1 MRKTKILATL
11 GPASS
16 DVDTIKQMI
25 LKGMDAARINFS
37 HGTNESRRAIIENLK
52 KAREELGKP
61 IALVL
66 DTKGPEIRIKTF
78 DTDKIYLEQGDR
90 FTLTT
95 RDIIGNKDI
104 VAVTYD
110 RLPNDLAVD
119 SRVMIDDGLLELKV
133 SAIEETEIQCVA
145 VNSGFLSNRKG
156 INVPDIYVN
165 LPSLTGQDIE
175 DIKFGIEM
183 GFDYVA
189 ASFVRT
195 ANDVL
200 NIRRLLENNGGRHM
214 RIIAKI
220 ENRDGVDNLD
230 SILELADSI
239 MVARGDLGVEILPE
253 EVPLVQKRMIHAGNL
268 VGKPVVTASHM
279 LESMC
284 KNPRP
289 TRAEANDVANAIFDG
304 SDVVM
309 LSGETAN
316 GLYPAESIAIM
327 ARIALEA
334 ENYIL
339 ANESGDRRKRRS
351 VDRITTSALSFAACA
366 TAEDLQAAC
375 IVPITDSGF
384 AARMVAKSRP
394 KCPILAITAD
404 EVVCRQLNLV
414 WGCTPFLSENINGTA
429 EVFAIAEEAAIKLGL
444 ATTGDPIVTLAGVPV
459 GVAGTTNSLNVR
471 TVGNVLVKGKG
482 NNRGKVHGIARPFKV
497 QENREHAYFEEG
509 DIIICTVTNDEM
521 MSFIKKAGAI
531 VVGSWENVDIS
542 HAETVAKALE
552 IPLLAADVKAVDF
565 VRSGVPITVDTDAGL
580 MYNGYR

>member
-11 GPASS
+11 GPASC
-16 DVDTIKQMI
+16 DVEVIKKMI
-25 LKGMDAARINFS
+25 QNGMDAARINFS
-37 HGTNESRRAIIENLK
+37 HGTGESRRAIIENLK

-61 IALVL
+61 IALL
-66 DTKGPEIRIKTF
+66 MDTKGPEIRIKTF
-78 DTDKIYLEQGDR
+78 ETEKIYLEQGAG

-95 RDIIGNKDI
+95 RDIIGNKEI
-104 VAVTYD
+104 VSVSYD
-110 RLPNDLAVD
+110 RLPGDLVEN

-133 SAIEETEIQCVA
+133 ASIEGTEIHCTA
-145 VNSGFLSNRKG
+145 VNSGFLSDRKS

-165 LPSLTGQDIE
+165 LPSLTPQDIE

-189 ASFVRT
+189 ASFVRS
-195 ANDVL
+195 ADDVL
-200 NIRRLLENNGGRHM
+200 NIRKLLENNGGRHM

-220 ENRDGVDNLD
+220 ENRAGVDNLD
-230 SILELADSI
+230 GILDLSDSI
-239 MVARGDLGVEILPE
+239 MVARGDLGVEIPPE
-253 EVPLVQKRMIHAGNL
+253 EVPLVQKRMIRAGNL

-316 GLYPAESIAIM
+316 GLHPVESVAIM

-334 ENYIL
+334 ENYIA
-339 ANESGDRRKRRS
+339 ANEDGERRKRRALN
-351 VDRITTSALSFAACA
+351 RITTSALSSAACA

-384 AARMVAKSRP
+384 AARMVAQSRP
-394 KCPILAITAD
+394 KCPILAITAN

-414 WGCTPFLSENINGTA
+414 WGCTPFLIEGLAGTD
-429 EVFAIAEEAAIKLGL
+429 EVFAAAEEVAIKLGF
-444 ATTGDPIVTLAGVPV
+444 ATTGDPIITLAGVP
-459 GVAGTTNSLNVR
+459 AGAATTNSINVR
-471 TVGNVLVKGKG
+471 TVGNVLVKGRG
-482 NNRGKVHGIARPFKV
+482 NKRGRVHGIARPFTS
-497 QENREHAYFEEG
+497 QESRKQAYFEDG
-509 DIIICTVTNDEM
+509 DIIICTVTNDDM
-521 MSFIKKAGAI
+521 MDFIKKAGAI
-531 VVGSWENVDIS
+531 VVGSWEDVDVS

-552 IPLLAADVKAVDF
+552 IPLLVADVKAVDF
-565 VRSGVPITVDTDAGL
+565 VRSGVPITVDTDDGL

>member
-16 DVDTIKQMI
+16 DVEVIKQMI
-25 LKGMDAARINFS
+25 SNGMDAARINFS
-37 HGTNESRRAIIENLK
+37 HGTNDSRRETIDNLK
-52 KAREELGKP
+52 QAREELGKP
-61 IALVL
+61 IALL
-66 DTKGPEIRIKTF
+66 MDTKGPEIRIKTF
-78 DTDKIYLEQGDR
+78 GTEKIYLEQGAG

-95 RDIIGNKDI
+95 RDIIGDKET

-110 RLPNDLAVD
+110 RLPTDLVVN

-133 SAIEETEIQCVA
+133 VAIEDTEIRCVA
-145 VNSGFLSNRKG
+145 VNSGFLSDRKS

-165 LPSLTGQDIE
+165 LPSLTPQDVE

-183 GFDYVA
+183 GFDYIA

-200 NIRRLLENNGGRHM
+200 NIRKLLENNGGRHM

-220 ENRDGVDNLD
+220 ENRDGVDNLEG
-230 SILELADSI
+230 ILELSDSI
-239 MVARGDLGVEILPE
+239 MVARGDLGVEIPPE
-253 EVPLVQKRMIHAGNL
+253 EVPLVQKRMIRAGNL

-316 GLYPAESIAIM
+316 GLYPAESVAIM
-327 ARIALEA
+327 ARIATEA
-334 ENYIL
+334 ENYIS
-339 ANESGDRRKRRS
+339 ANEPGDRQKRRS
-351 VDRITTSALSFAACA
+351 LNRITTSALSSAACA
-366 TAEDLQAAC
+366 VAEDLQAAC

-384 AARMVAKSRP
+384 AARMVAQSRP

-404 EVVCRQLNLV
+404 EAVCRQLNLV
-414 WGCTPFLSENINGTA
+414 WGCTPFLSDRLTGSA
-429 EVFAIAEEAAIKLGL
+429 EVFAVAEEAAIKLGL
-444 ATTGDPIVTLAGVPV
+444 ATIGDPIVTLAGVPI

-482 NNRGKVHGIARPFKV
+482 NKRGRVHGIARPFKL
-497 QENREHAYFEEG
+497 QETQKHAYFEEG
-509 DIIICTVTNDEM
+509 DIIICTVTTDDM
-521 MSFIKKAGAI
+521 MDFIKKAGAI
-531 VVGSWENVDIS
+531 VVGSWEDVDVS

-552 IPLLAADVKAVDF
+552 IPLLVADVKAVDF
-565 VRSGVPITVDTDAGL
+565 VRPGVPVTVDTDAGL
-580 MYNGYR
+580 MYNGYK